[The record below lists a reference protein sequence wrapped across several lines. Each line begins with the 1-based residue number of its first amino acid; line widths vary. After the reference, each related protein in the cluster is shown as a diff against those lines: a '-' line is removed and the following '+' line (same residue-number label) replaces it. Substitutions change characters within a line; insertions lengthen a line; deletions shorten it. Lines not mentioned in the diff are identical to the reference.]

1 MSKALFIL
9 ILALPSCFIQAQV
22 LPSFGD
28 SRTAT
33 TGMQFL
39 KIPIDAR
46 GTSLAGAVSA
56 SVADPA
62 AMYWNPAGITHV
74 DTGKFIFQLA
84 HTRYFASTKMN
95 YAAGVFKS
103 GPQSFVGIQL
113 QSMDYGEMMETTE
126 FQPTGTGRTF
136 TMNNYLIGVTF
147 ARVLTES
154 FSIGLTGKLA
164 HEGIPNVA
172 TNNVMFDLGFQYNVG
187 LRNTRFSV
195 TMSNFGLNVQP
206 KGKIQLLDFATGTTT
221 KNSFESVSVP
231 AIFRLG
237 LCTDVWRKIQHS
249 ITTALQLNHPTDNNE
264 TIAIG
269 AEYAYKSF
277 MFLRTGYELGQDVQS
292 SPSAGFGFKLR
303 RRFGG
308 IGFDYGFVQK
318 KTLGSIHRLTLQV
331 ILK

>member
-1 MSKALFIL
+1 MPKALFIL
-9 ILALPSCFIQAQV
+9 IFTLSSCFAQAQV

-39 KIPIDAR
+39 KIPVDAR
-46 GTSLAGAVSA
+46 GTALAGAVCA
-56 SVADPA
+56 TVADPS

-74 DTGKFIFQLA
+74 DTGKFVFQLA
-84 HTRYFASTKMN
+84 HTRYFANTKMN

-103 GPQSFVGIQL
+103 GPQSFVGIQV

-136 TMNNYLIGVTF
+136 TMSNYLIGATF

-154 FSIGLTGKLA
+154 FSIGITGKLA

-172 TNNVMFDLGFQYNVG
+172 LNNVMFDLGFQYAVG
-187 LRNTRFSV
+187 VRNTKFSV
-195 TMSNFGLNVQP
+195 TMSNFGFSVKP
-206 KGKIQLLDFATGTTT
+206 KGEIQLLDFSTGTTP

-237 LCTDVWRKIQHS
+237 ICTDVWRKNQHA
-249 ITTALQLNHPTDNNE
+249 ITSAVQLNHPTDNNE
-264 TIAIG
+264 TIALG
-269 AEYAYKSF
+269 AEYIYKSF
-277 MFLRTGYELGQDVQS
+277 LFLRTGYELGQDVQS

-308 IGFDYGFVQK
+308 VGFDYGFVQK
-318 KTLGSIHRLTLQV
+318 NTLGSIHRLTLQV